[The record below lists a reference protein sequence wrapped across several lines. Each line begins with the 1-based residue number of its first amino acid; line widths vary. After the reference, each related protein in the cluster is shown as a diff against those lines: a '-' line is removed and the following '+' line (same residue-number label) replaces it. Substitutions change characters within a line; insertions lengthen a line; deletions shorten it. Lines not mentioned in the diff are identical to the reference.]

1 MLDWLT
7 PIWDPLACLDPPP
20 KAVRAIDGDKL
31 LRRLAFQMQER
42 IRAANFGEQQSLL
55 KGQGLDF
62 TNLREYQPGDDIR
75 KIDWN
80 VFARTFTPHVREY
93 QEEKQLTVWLV
104 MDLTPSMFFG
114 RNRLKAERVLEWVG
128 LLGLLAL
135 RQKHRLG
142 FYCFTGTETHLLQPK
157 PGHAHLQHAMKLL
170 TDCFE
175 SGKTRIELRNKP
187 PEDVLPEDVLA
198 EHCQVLSRLV
208 GKRSSL
214 FFCSDFLSHGP
225 SASWERFLGE
235 ISRHSQLHTLI
246 FEDPGECEIPAG
258 LGLLEVFDPETGRTA
273 WLDTTDAQSLKAY
286 QGRVEAQRQD
296 LFRLLGTLGRPLR
309 VGTEDDPLQTL
320 FQLFLPMRHRP
331 VPV

>member
-1 MLDWLT
+1 MLDWLA

-20 KAVRAIDGDKL
+20 KPVRAIDGDKL

-104 MDLTPSMFFG
+104 ADLTPSMFFG
-114 RNRLKAERVLEWVG
+114 RKITKAERVLEWMG
-128 LLGLLAL
+128 LLGLLAV
-135 RQKHRLG
+135 RQNHRLG
-142 FYCFTGTETHLLQPK
+142 LYCFTETEKQILQPK
-157 PGHAHLQHAMKLL
+157 AGHAHLQHAMKLL
-170 TDCFE
+170 ADCYE
-175 SGKTRIELRNKP
+175 EAKTHSKPGNRP
-187 PEDVLPEDVLA
+187 PEEVLS

-214 FFCSDFLSHGP
+214 FFCSDFLPHGV
-225 SASWERFLGE
+225 SAAWERFLGE
-235 ISRHSQLHTLI
+235 MSRHSQLHALI
-246 FEDPGECEIPAG
+246 FEDPGEGEIPAG

-273 WLDTTDAQSLKAY
+273 WLDTSDAGSLKAY
-286 QGRVEAQRQD
+286 RERVEAQRQD
-296 LFRLLGTLGRPLR
+296 LFRLLRSMGRPLQ

-320 FQLFLPMRHRP
+320 FQLFLPVGHRP
-331 VPV
+331 VLV